1 MIYFCRLQ
9 ILLLICVGLQIRR
22 NGGED
27 LITLS
32 PRGRISVGADN
43 KVSFTADP
51 DGNFRYQMP
60 GDEAW
65 AQRMLN
71 LIRASNR

>member
-1 MIYFCRLQ
+1 M
-9 ILLLICVGLQIRR
+9 QIRR

>member
-1 MIYFCRLQ
+1 MRFDCNTGQRMWDPMLPLHEIE
-9 ILLLICVGLQIRR
+9 
-22 NGGED
+22 GES

-32 PRGRISVGADN
+32 PRGRISINDEN
-43 KVSFTADP
+43 KISFTADP
-51 DGNFRYQMP
+51 EGNCRYQIA